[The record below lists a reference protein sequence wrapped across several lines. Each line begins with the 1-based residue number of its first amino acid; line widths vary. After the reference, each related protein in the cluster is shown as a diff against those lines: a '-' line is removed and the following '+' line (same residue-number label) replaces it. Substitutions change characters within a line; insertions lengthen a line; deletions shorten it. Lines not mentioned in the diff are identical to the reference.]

1 MFNDDTLAGL
11 AAALRSASPNRE
23 APILSFNAGGTLP
36 PFVFLHGDF
45 MGGGFYSRALAHWL
59 GPDQPVLI
67 VHLHGLVETS
77 VPPTIEA
84 MAADRIHSLRAMRPH
99 RPYVLGGHCND
110 AFVAFEMARQL
121 RAAGEAVPLVILIEA
136 REPRDGAAGD
146 GAAGAEAWWLWMPRE
161 PCAS

>member
-23 APILSFNAGGTLP
+23 APILSYQCRGTLP

-67 VHLHGLVETS
+67 VHLHGLVEAS

-99 RPYVLGGHCND
+99 GPYVLGGHCND